1 MQVIHAIMAVT
12 PWVRLSEEVLAT
24 SVLAFYRKHTLIP
37 PGVSEVALDPWAQKM
52 SFGAHKIVRRFRKL
66 FYESPEKSRS
76 EELQKLKDRC
86 LASGVQIPDDFQDD
100 LQSRSSSRTL
110 SSEDLGEL
118 PSASAGPAVDWAL
131 VLQRLKEK
139 PLQKKNVAVEEDNNL
154 KVAQNAQMDKSWVVP
169 QRPLPTPVRAPHV
182 PDFVL
187 QGIAQKQA
195 PVPFATTG
203 GNEDD
208 GAPEADD
215 DGIAATAKKKA
226 KKTTQSTQRNT
237 KKQKK
242 KVNEAALM
250 AEVENGLKPPLPAAE
265 VENGL
270 KPPLPA
276 AECLPLPSTAGGQGD
291 AGCQNTYVAGD
302 FSQKRKAFIFDL
314 RQSGVAY
321 KDANNAWMMSNI
333 RASLLENMS
342 PAEMKKRRFA

>member
-1 MQVIHAIMAVT
+1 M
-12 PWVRLSEEVLAT
+12 
-24 SVLAFYRKHTLIP
+24 
-37 PGVSEVALDPWAQKM
+37 
-52 SFGAHKIVRRFRKL
+52 
-66 FYESPEKSRS
+66 
-76 EELQKLKDRC
+76 
-86 LASGVQIPDDFQDD
+86 
-100 LQSRSSSRTL
+100 
-110 SSEDLGEL
+110 
-118 PSASAGPAVDWAL
+118 
-131 VLQRLKEK
+131 
-139 PLQKKNVAVEEDNNL
+139 QKKKLEVEEDNNL

-215 DGIAATAKKKA
+215 DGIAATAKSKA
-226 KKTTQSTQRNT
+226 KKTTQSTQRTT

-250 AEVENGLKPPLPAAE
+250 AEVENGLKPPLP
-265 VENGL
+265 GT
-270 KPPLPA
+270 
-276 AECLPLPSTAGGQGD
+276 ECLPLPSTAGGQGD

-314 RQSGVAY
+314 RESGMAY
-321 KDANNAWMMSNI
+321 KDANNAWMMLNI
-333 RASLLENMS
+333 RASLLENTS